1 MSAKGKEYELA
12 IRISGIVDKNFD
24 TSLVAANK
32 KLSGFKATISAM
44 DSDFTK
50 LDKGFDSIMK
60 TGKKC
65 FSAIATA
72 AGVATTAIGAA
83 TAASISVGKGFESA
97 FAGVKKTVDAT
108 EAEYARLRQD
118 ILDMTR
124 TIPSSAEEIAG
135 VMEIAGQLGIANES
149 LTDFTKTM
157 VNLGVATNM
166 TAEDAAT
173 ALARFANIMN
183 MEDYGEDGISNFERL
198 GSVITALGNNFA
210 TTEEEIV
217 NMATR
222 LASTGSLVGLS
233 EAQIMALS
241 AAMSSVGIKEESGGS
256 TMSKLLKKMQVAVE
270 TGSDILADYASVSGM
285 SSEQFVVA
293 FQEDAVEAMVAFV
306 DGLTDM
312 ERNGKSAVVILD
324 DMGMTEIRL
333 SNTILALAGSTENM
347 GDALDLA
354 NKAWEENNALA
365 IEAGKRY
372 ATTESQ
378 LEIMRNA
385 FQELSIVAY
394 DELQGP
400 FVSVIETITEKVHEF
415 TEKLGGADGISKW
428 IKDIGNA
435 LPTLQRKV
443 KTAWK
448 VVSPFFEG
456 LLGIGKWFLKNPE
469 VISGAIAGIG
479 TALVTYKVASTLT
492 HVVKAIMS
500 FASMNPATLA
510 ILGVVAAL
518 SALAAGVAAY
528 KKHEQEMVNADLA
541 EHFGAIALSME
552 DIQAIA
558 EYIVSSDSLGG
569 VKEALEKFEDLEE
582 ISATMKNTI
591 SEIDKMNWKVSIG
604 MELTPD
610 EQESY
615 KTTIEEYVTAAKEY
629 ALQSRYAVSLNLS
642 MGFSDDDL
650 ESQNVVSKV
659 EQFYADKHDELAEL
673 GTQLN
678 TAVTDAFND
687 GLLEID
693 EIETI
698 TNIQKQMAE
707 VEKGL
712 ATGEFEAKLS
722 LLDME
727 YADGTL
733 LDAESFQN
741 VQAEIAELLAES
753 KQTYKESYTRNLVS
767 LQNAYKGGALTEAE
781 FQAAEKALQENYLK
795 EIGDLETRGMQFQID
810 TIKNA
815 YGDEIEKLYDILES
829 AMAEY
834 TEDWSMLDW
843 KDRPVIKY
851 DALLEEAFLSNGI
864 DDESKKAI
872 EQLLEVME
880 PSTESMETLKQKYVA
895 VGIELS
901 DEMVQVFAD
910 IDLLGA
916 MTARR
921 GDGLWGVGFAGDQ
934 AAARKILSQYI
945 VDNEAFQEVEDILR
959 SYEWELPDEV
969 AASIEESAATT
980 VAPAIDGMYAY
991 TSEYLA
997 EVFAQGFDVSTNIRL
1012 NSSLLYPWQKSDV
1025 LLGLN
1030 GINQRANGG
1039 LATRPELTW
1048 FAEKGPEM
1056 AIPIDGS
1063 QNAISLWEQTGR
1075 LLGMDS
1081 VLDGLELAGG
1091 GGTPTIEYK
1100 PTLQFYG
1107 AAPNQ
1112 SDLESA
1118 LKMSQDDFEVM
1129 MRQWL
1134 KDNARVA
1141 Y

>member
-12 IRISGIVDKNFD
+12 IRISGIVDKNFN

-32 KLSGFKATISAM
+32 KLSGFKATISVM
-44 DSDFTK
+44 DKDFTK
-50 LDKGFDSIMK
+50 LDKGFGTIMK
-60 TGKKC
+60 TGEKC

-72 AGVATTAIGAA
+72 AGVATAAIGAA
-83 TAASISVGKGFESA
+83 TAASISVGMGFESA

-135 VMEIAGQLGIANES
+135 GMEIAGQLGIANES

-183 MEDYGEDGISNFERL
+183 MEDYGEDGISNYERL

-217 NMATR
+217 NMATK
-222 LASTGSLVGLS
+222 LASTGSLLGLS

-241 AAMSSVGIKEESGGS
+241 AAMSSVGIGEESGGS

-285 SSEQFVVA
+285 SSEQFVEA

-324 DMGMTEIRL
+324 DMGLTEIRL

-378 LEIMRNA
+378 LKIMRNA
-385 FQELSIVAY
+385 FQELGIVAY

-400 FVSVIETITEKVHEF
+400 FVSVIGTITEKVHEF

-428 IKDIGNA
+428 IKDIGTE
-435 LPTLQRKV
+435 LPTLQRKFKKFGEPVFNGIMGVGKWIV
-443 KTAWK
+443 KNGKGIISVFT
-448 VVSPFFEG
+448 
-456 LLGIGKWFLKNPE
+456 GIG
-469 VISGAIAGIG
+469 A
-479 TALVTYKVASTLT
+479 ALAMYKIASTLT
-492 HVVKAIMS
+492 HIISTAEKL
-500 FASMNPATLA
+500 NPTTLA
-510 ILGVVAAL
+510 ILGVITAISGLV
-518 SALAAGVAAY
+518 SAFTAY
-528 KKHEQEMVNADLA
+528 KIHEKEMVNADLA

-615 KTTIEEYVTAAKEY
+615 KTTIEEYVTAVKEY

-659 EQFYADKHDELAEL
+659 EQFYADKHDKLAEL

-722 LLDME
+722 LLGME

-843 KDRPVIKY
+843 KDRPVIKF

>member
-12 IRISGIVDKNFD
+12 IRISGIVDKNFN

-32 KLSGFKATISAM
+32 KLSGFKTTISAM
-44 DSDFTK
+44 DSDFKK

-60 TGKKC
+60 TGKEC

-72 AGVATTAIGAA
+72 AGVATVAIGAA
-83 TAASISVGKGFESA
+83 TAASIAVGVQFETA
-97 FAGVKKTVDAT
+97 FAGVKKTVEAT
-108 EAEYARLRQD
+108 EEEYARLRQD

-157 VNLGVATNM
+157 INLGVATNM

-183 MEDYGEDGISNFERL
+183 MEDYGEDGISNYERL

-256 TMSKLLKKMQVAVE
+256 TMSKLLKKMQLAVE
-270 TGSDILADYASVSGM
+270 TGSDILKDYASVSGM
-285 SSEQFVVA
+285 SSEQFVEA
-293 FQEDAVEAMVAFV
+293 FQEDAVGAMVSFI

-312 ERNGKSAVVILD
+312 ERNGKSAVVLLD
-324 DMGMTEIRL
+324 GMGLTEIRL

-347 GDALDLA
+347 GDALELA

-372 ATTESQ
+372 ATTEGK
-378 LEIMRNA
+378 LKIMRNA
-385 FQELSIVAY
+385 FQELGIVAY

-400 FVSVIETITEKVHEF
+400 FNSVIGSITEKVHKL

-428 IKDIGNA
+428 IKNVGNA
-435 LPTLQRKV
+435 LPTLQRKL
-443 KTAWK
+443 KTAWRA
-448 VVSPFFEG
+448 VSPFFEG
-456 LLGIGKWFLKNPE
+456 LLEVGKWFLKNPE

-479 TALVTYKVASTLT
+479 TALITYKVASTLT

-500 FASMNPATLA
+500 LASLNPVTLT

-518 SALAAGVAAY
+518 SALAAGIAAY
-528 KKHEQEMVNADLA
+528 KKHEQELIDADLA
-541 EHFGAIALSME
+541 SHFGDIALSMK
-552 DIQAIA
+552 DIRDIA
-558 EYIVSSDSLGG
+558 DYIISSDSLGG
-569 VKEALEKFEDLEE
+569 VKKALEAFEDLDG
-582 ISATMKNTI
+582 ISATMEDAI

-615 KTTIEEYVTAAKEY
+615 KTTIAEYVTAAQEY
-629 ALQSRYAVSLNLS
+629 ASQSQYAVFLNLS
-642 MGFSDDDL
+642 MAFSEDDL
-650 ESQNVVSKV
+650 EGQNVVSKV
-659 EQFYADKHDELAEL
+659 EQFYADKYNELSSL

-678 TAVTDAFND
+678 EAVTSAFND

-698 TNIQKQMAE
+698 TNLQKQMAE

-712 ATGEFEAKLS
+712 ATGEFEAQLS
-722 LLDME
+722 LLDMK
-727 YADGTL
+727 YGDGTL
-733 LDAESFQN
+733 LNAESFQN
-741 VQAEIAELLAES
+741 LQAEITEQLAVA
-753 KQTYKESYTRNLVS
+753 KQAYNESYIRNFTS
-767 LQNAYKGGALTEAE
+767 LANAYKDGALTDAE
-781 FQAAEKALQENYLK
+781 YLSAKDALEKNHLK
-795 EIGDLETRGMQFQID
+795 EIAALESRAVQFQID

-815 YGDEIEKLYDILES
+815 YGDEIEELNSIIPDVMAKYFNDERTWDWETRPDIMFD
-829 AMAEY
+829 AM
-834 TEDWSMLDW
+834 
-843 KDRPVIKY
+843 I
-851 DALLEEAFLSNGI
+851 EEAFNSNGI
-864 DDESKKAI
+864 SDASKQAI
-872 EQLLEVME
+872 EQLLKEME
-880 PSTESMETLKQKYVA
+880 PSIESMEEQKQKFA
-895 VGIELS
+895 DEGIELL

-910 IDLLGA
+910 IELLGA
-916 MTARR
+916 LTARR
-921 GDGLWGVGFAGDQ
+921 GDNLFGTGFAGDQ
-934 AAARKILSQYI
+934 QAARNLMQQHI
-945 VDNEAFQEVEDILR
+945 VNKEEFQKMEELLR
-959 SYEWELPDEV
+959 GYGWELPEAV
-969 AASIEESAATT
+969 AANIEESAATT
-980 VAPAIDGMYAY
+980 KTRTIEDINALF
-991 TSEYLA
+991 SN
-997 EVFAQGFDVSTNIRL
+997 FK
-1012 NSSLLYPWQKSDV
+1012 LLPV
-1025 LLGLN
+1025 IEPPLGLN

-1081 VLDGLELAGG
+1081 VLDGLTLGG
-1091 GGTPTIEYK
+1091 GGDAPTIEYK

-1107 AAPNQ
+1107 GTPNQ

-1118 LKMSQDDFEVM
+1118 LKLSQDDFEVL

-1141 Y
+1141 F

>member
-32 KLSGFKATISAM
+32 KLSGFKATVSAM

-72 AGVATTAIGAA
+72 AGVATVAIGAA
-83 TAASISVGKGFESA
+83 TAASISVGMAFESA

-135 VMEIAGQLGIANES
+135 VMEIAGQLGVANES
-149 LTDFTKTM
+149 LTDFTETM

-270 TGSDILADYASVSGM
+270 TESDILGDYASVAGM
-285 SSEQFVVA
+285 SSEQFVEA

-312 ERNGKSAVVILD
+312 ERNGKSAVVLLD
-324 DMGMTEIRL
+324 DMGLTEIRL

-347 GDALDLA
+347 GDALELA
-354 NKAWEENNALA
+354 NKAWDENTALA

-378 LEIMRNA
+378 VEIMRNA
-385 FQELSIVAY
+385 FQELGIVAY

-400 FVSVIETITEKVHEF
+400 FNSVIGSITEKVHEL

-428 IKDIGNA
+428 IKNIGNT

-448 VVSPFFEG
+448 AVSPFFEG
-456 LLGIGKWFLKNPE
+456 LLEVGKWFLKNPE

-492 HVVKAIMS
+492 HMVKAIMS
-500 FASMNPATLA
+500 LASLNPVTLA

-518 SALAAGVAAY
+518 SALAAGIAAY
-528 KKHEQEMVNADLA
+528 KKHEQELIEADLA
-541 EHFGAIALSME
+541 SRFGDIALSME

-558 EYIVSSDSLGG
+558 EHIVSSDSLGG
-569 VKEALEKFEDLEE
+569 VKEALEAFEDLDG
-582 ISATMKNTI
+582 ISATMEDAI
-591 SEIDKMNWKVSIG
+591 SEINKMNWKVSIG

-610 EQESY
+610 EQETY
-615 KTTIEEYVTAAKEY
+615 KTTIAEYVTAAQEY
-629 ALQSRYAVSLNLS
+629 ALQSQYAVSLNLEVAFAGDS
-642 MGFSDDDL
+642 EG
-650 ESQNVVSKV
+650 QTVVDKV
-659 EQFYADKHDELAEL
+659 NQFYKDKYDELSGL

-678 TAVTDAFND
+678 EAVTNAFND

-698 TNIQKQMAE
+698 TNIQKQMADI
-707 VEKGL
+707 EKAL
-712 ATGEFEAKLS
+712 ATGEFEAQMS
-722 LLDME
+722 LLGME
-727 YADGTL
+727 YADGTNL
-733 LDAESFQN
+733 SAESFQN
-741 VQAEIAELLAES
+741 LQAELAEQVAAAEQS
-753 KQTYKESYTRNLVS
+753 YKE
-767 LQNAYKGGALTEAE
+767 AYAHNYAAIQATYEAGGYLTDAEYKAALD
-781 FQAAEKALQENYLK
+781 ALQENYLK
-795 EIGDLETRGMQFQID
+795 ETGDLELRAVQFQID

-815 YGDEIEKLYDILES
+815 YGDEIEELYDILDSVMADYTVEDRLVTWEMNPVGMFDAMLEDAFNS
-829 AMAEY
+829 NSISDTKKKSMEQLIKAMAPSIEA
-834 TEDWSMLDW
+834 M
-843 KDRPVIKY
+843 
-851 DALLEEAFLSNGI
+851 EE
-864 DDESKKAI
+864 
-872 EQLLEVME
+872 
-880 PSTESMETLKQKYVA
+880 LKQKYA
-895 VGIELS
+895 EAGIELS
-901 DEMVQVFAD
+901 DEMMQAFSD
-910 IDLLGA
+910 IELLGA

-921 GDGLWGVGFAGDQ
+921 GDALWGIGFAGDQ
-934 AAARKILSQYI
+934 LSASNFLQKYI
-945 VDNEAFQEVEDILR
+945 VNNEEFQKVEELLR
-959 SYEWELPDEV
+959 GYEWELPEEV
-969 AASIEESAATT
+969 AANIEESAANTI
-980 VAPAIDGMYAY
+980 APAIDGVYAY
-991 TSEYLA
+991 SNEYLL
-997 EVFAQGFDVSTNIRL
+997 ETFAQGFDVSTDIRL
-1012 NSSLLYPWQKSDV
+1012 IPKLLYQQKLSLLP
-1025 LLGLN
+1025 GLS

-1081 VLDGLELAGG
+1081 VLDGLELGGG

-1107 AAPNQ
+1107 AAP
-1112 SDLESA
+1112 SREDLDSA
-1118 LKMSQDDFEVM
+1118 LKVSQDDFEVLM
-1129 MRQWL
+1129 KQWL

-1141 Y
+1141 F

>member
-32 KLSGFKATISAM
+32 KLSGFKATVSAM
-44 DSDFTK
+44 DSNFTK
-50 LDKGFDSIMK
+50 LDKGFDSVMK

-65 FSAIATA
+65 FTAIATA
-72 AGVATTAIGAA
+72 AGVATVAIGAA
-83 TAASISVGKGFESA
+83 TAASIAVGVQFESA

-124 TIPSSAEEIAG
+124 TIPSSAAEIAG

-149 LTDFTKTM
+149 LTDFTETM

-173 ALARFANIMN
+173 ALARFANVMDMN
-183 MEDYGEDGISNFERL
+183 DYGEDGISNYERL

-210 TTEEEIV
+210 TTEAEIV

-256 TMSKLLKKMQVAVE
+256 TMSKLLKKMQLAVE
-270 TGSDILADYASVSGM
+270 TSSDILKDYAAVSGM
-285 SSEQFVVA
+285 SSDQFVEA
-293 FQEDAVEAMVAFV
+293 FQEDAVGAMVAFI

-312 ERNGKSAVVILD
+312 ERNGKSAVVLLD
-324 DMGMTEIRL
+324 EMGLTEIRL

-347 GDALDLA
+347 GDALELA
-354 NKAWEENNALA
+354 NKAWDENNALA
-365 IEAGKRY
+365 IEAGRRY
-372 ATTESQ
+372 ETTQSQ
-378 LEIMRNA
+378 LEIMRNS
-385 FQELSIVAY
+385 FQELGIVAY

-400 FVSVIETITEKVHEF
+400 FTSVIGTITEKVQGL
-415 TEKLGGADGISKW
+415 TAKLGGANGISKW
-428 IKDIGNA
+428 IRDIGTE
-435 LPTLQRKV
+435 LPTLQRKFKKFGEPVFNGIMGAGKWIV
-443 KTAWK
+443 KNGK
-448 VVSPFFEG
+448 GIVSV
-456 LLGIGKWFLKNPE
+456 LAGIGAALAAYKIASSVTHIVNALMSLSATSW
-469 VISGAIAGIG
+469 VIIGVAAAIAG
-479 TALVTYKVASTLT
+479 L
-492 HVVKAIMS
+492 
-500 FASMNPATLA
+500 
-510 ILGVVAAL
+510 VAAFT
-518 SALAAGVAAY
+518 AY
-528 KKHEQEMVNADLA
+528 KIHEKEMIDADLA
-541 EHFGAIALSME
+541 AHFGDIALSME

-569 VKEALEKFEDLEE
+569 VKKALEAFEDLDE
-582 ISATMKNTI
+582 ISATMENAI

-659 EQFYADKHDELAEL
+659 EQFYADKYDELAAL

-698 TNIQKQMAE
+698 TSIQKQMTE
-707 VEKGL
+707 IEKSL
-712 ATGEFEAKLS
+712 ATGEFEAQLS
-722 LLDME
+722 LLGME
-727 YADGTL
+727 YGDGTKL
-733 LDAESFQN
+733 SADSFQN
-741 VQAEIAELLAES
+741 LQAEIS
-753 KQTYKESYTRNLVS
+753 KQVEEAEKAYQESYMRNLVPI
-767 LQNAYKGGALTEAE
+767 QNAYKRGALTDAE

-795 EIGDLETRGMQFQID
+795 EIGDLELRAVQFQLE

-815 YGDEIEKLYDILES
+815 YGDEIEDLYDILDSVMADYTIEDRFVTWEMNTRGMFD
-829 AMAEY
+829 AML
-834 TEDWSMLDW
+834 ED
-843 KDRPVIKY
+843 
-851 DALLEEAFLSNGI
+851 AFNSNGI
-864 DDESKKAI
+864 SDTKKKAI
-872 EQLLEVME
+872 EQLLNEMAPSIEAME
-880 PSTESMETLKQKYVA
+880 ELKQQYA
-895 VGIELS
+895 AAGIELS
-901 DEMVQVFAD
+901 DEMVQAFAD

-921 GDGLWGVGFAGDQ
+921 GDNLFGWGFAGNQ
-934 AAARKILSQYI
+934 AAATKYLSQFI
-945 VDNEAFQEVEDILR
+945 VDNEEFQKVEELLR
-959 SYEWELPDEV
+959 SYGWWLPEEV
-969 AASIEESAATT
+969 AANIEESTATT
-980 VAPAIDGMYAY
+980 IAPAIDGMYAY
-991 TSEYLA
+991 TSEYLMQ
-997 EVFAQGFDVSTNIRL
+997 VFAQGIDVNTGVRL
-1012 NSSLLYPWQKSDV
+1012 SPDLLYPWQKVGTLPSF
-1025 LLGLN
+1025 N

-1063 QNAISLWEQTGR
+1063 RNAISLWEQTGR

-1081 VLDGLELAGG
+1081 VLDGLELGG
-1091 GGTPTIEYK
+1091 GGNAPTIEYK

-1107 AAPNQ
+1107 GSP
-1112 SDLESA
+1112 SREDLDSA
-1118 LKMSQDDFEVM
+1118 LKLSQDDFEVLM
-1129 MRQWL
+1129 SQWL

-1141 Y
+1141 F